1 MAFTEYK
8 NLVAVLKEFSLHYR
22 EKTLEHDTTV
32 KAPANLAAEI
42 SFNLTELAYDSS
54 EAMICETL
62 IFPIL
67 KAAWTPFIQELMLW
81 SHQALEFN
89 SKLSGIPDYLFAK
102 KSALGKIVM
111 DKPLVAVVEAKKDD
125 FSAGWGQCAAEMVA
139 AVQLNDNPEIQV
151 FGVVSNG
158 KFWEFASLQ
167 HGIFDKYQQNGDVY
181 KLDELFSMLS
191 GILLNCHK
199 QLQAT

>member
-8 NLVAVLKEFSLHYR
+8 NLATVLKEFSLHYR
-22 EKTLEHDTTV
+22 EQLLEHDTALQ
-32 KAPANLAAEI
+32 APANLAADI

-67 KAAWTPFIQELMLW
+67 RAAWKPFIQELMLW
-81 SHQALEFN
+81 SHQTLELN

-102 KSALGKIVM
+102 KSVLGKVVM
-111 DKPLVAVVEAKKDD
+111 DKPFVAVVEAKKDD
-125 FSAGWGQCAAEMVA
+125 FSAGWGQCAAQMYT
-139 AVQLNDNPEIQV
+139 AVQLNENAAIQV
-151 FGVVSNG
+151 FGIVSNG

-167 HGIFDKYQQNGDVY
+167 QGVFVKYQQSGDVY
-181 KLDELFSMLS
+181 KLDALFAMLS
-191 GILLNCHK
+191 AILLRCQK
-199 QLQAT
+199 QLQGA